1 MKIYNTLSKNV
12 EDFKPLKEGVVTIYT
27 CGPTVYNYVHIG
39 NLRTFIFYDIVK
51 RAFKLNDYTVKHV
64 MNITDV
70 DDKTIKGA
78 MESQVSLKEYTELYT
93 KYFIEDLE
101 KLNIDMDITFTKAT
115 DNIGEMQEIVA
126 NLLEGGY
133 AYEAEDGIYFKV
145 SNFKDYGKLSGMHV
159 NGNYSRIKNDEYDK
173 ENVADF
179 ALWKYWDEND
189 GNVYWDEKLK
199 KGRPG
204 WHIECSAMS
213 MKYLGK
219 TIDIHCGAVDLIFP
233 HHENE
238 IAQSE
243 SYSKQKFVDYWL
255 HGEHLLVNG
264 QKMSKSLNNF
274 YTLRDLEKQG
284 FNPLSFRLMV
294 IDSNY
299 RNKLDFNFENLKK
312 YEKLL
317 AKIDLSIKS
326 LNKIE
331 KYEEKEDSYSRIQ
344 TNQAVEKELEAF
356 KEAVNNDL
364 NTHEALQH
372 FLFLL
377 DLADEKV
384 KKGKIDSKEFS
395 MISNAISKMN
405 SFLGVYVE
413 YEIPKEII
421 DLAEEREKM
430 RKDGRFSDADLLR
443 EKINEKGYFI
453 ADLQN
458 TFVIT
463 KKYID

>member
-1 MKIYNTLSKNV
+1 MQLYNTLSKKV
-12 EDFKPLKEGVVTIYT
+12 ENFKALKEGEVTIYT

-51 RAFKLNDYTVKHV
+51 RAFKLNDYRVKHV

-78 MESQVSLKEYTELYT
+78 MESKVSLNEYTELYT
-93 KYFIEDLE
+93 KYFMEDLE
-101 KLNIDMDITFTKAT
+101 KLNIDMDTEFTKAT
-115 DNIGEMQEIVA
+115 DNIDEMQKIIA
-126 NLLEGGY
+126 KLLEEGY
-133 AYEAEDGIYFKV
+133 AYEADDGIYFKV
-145 SNFKDYGKLSGMHV
+145 SKFKDYGKLSGMKV

-173 ENVADF
+173 DNAADF
-179 ALWKYWDEND
+179 ALWKYWNPND

-219 TIDIHCGAVDLIFP
+219 TIDVHCGAVDLIFP

-243 SYSKQKFVDYWL
+243 SYSRQKFVDYWV

-294 IDSNY
+294 IDSHY

-326 LNKIE
+326 LNKVD
-331 KYEEKEDSYSRIQ
+331 KYEEKEDNYLGIQ
-344 TNQAVEKELEAF
+344 IKKKVDSELQEF
-356 KEAVNNDL
+356 EEAVNDDL

-372 FLFLL
+372 FLSLL
-377 DLADEKV
+377 DLADEKTG
-384 KKGKIDSKEFS
+384 KGKVGNKEFS
-395 MISNAISKMN
+395 IISSAISKMN
-405 SFLGVYVE
+405 SFLGVYLE
-413 YEIPKEII
+413 YGIPNEII
-421 DLAEEREKM
+421 DLAEEREKK
-430 RKDGRFSDADLLR
+430 REEKKFSAADLLR
-443 EKINEKGYFI
+443 DKINEKGYFI
-453 ADLQN
+453 ADLSN

-463 KKYID
+463 KKYFD